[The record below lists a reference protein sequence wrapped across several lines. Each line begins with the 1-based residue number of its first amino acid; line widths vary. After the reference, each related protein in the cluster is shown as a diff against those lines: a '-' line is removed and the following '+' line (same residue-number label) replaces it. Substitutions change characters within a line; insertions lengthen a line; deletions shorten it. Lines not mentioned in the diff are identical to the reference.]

1 MQNGSNLQVMIQL
14 YKNTR
19 RARKGRQ
26 LWRKLISRYSID
38 NTAVILMP
46 STDSE
51 INFYALL
58 YLDQMI
64 ESRNFDDALIL
75 TYDPVVNKCAYMFSK
90 KIIDVKYFSREKA
103 EDLMQYYCLYE
114 FDNRLI
120 IASLDEPQG
129 RNASALIDKKGIT
142 SEEIFAAG
150 VYRLY
155 PVTRPKLPNYV
166 GKDEKIR
173 RFIYG

>member
-1 MQNGSNLQVMIQL
+1 MELI
-14 YKNTR
+14 KRIERIR
-19 RARKGRQ
+19 RAYKGRR
-26 LWRKLISRYSID
+26 WWKKLISKYQID

-46 STDSE
+46 SKNQED
-51 INFYALL
+51 NYFALL

-64 ESRNFDDALIL
+64 ESRKYDNALIL
-75 TYDPVVNKCAYMFSK
+75 TYDPVVKKCAYMFSK

>member
-1 MQNGSNLQVMIQL
+1 MEQI
-14 YKNTR
+14 KRIERIR
-19 RARKGRQ
+19 RAYKGRR
-26 LWRKLISRYSID
+26 WWKKLVSKYQID

-46 STDSE
+46 SKDSE

-64 ESRNFDDALIL
+64 KSRNYDNALIL
-75 TYDPVVNKCAYMFSK
+75 TYDPVVKKCAYMFSQM
-90 KIIDVKYFSREKA
+90 IIDVKFFSREKA

-120 IASLDEPQG
+120 VASLDEPYG
-129 RNASALIDKKGIT
+129 RNGSAFIGRKELT
-142 SEEIFAAG
+142 SEEIFATG

>member
-90 KIIDVKYFSREKA
+90 KVMDVKYFSREKA
-103 EDLMQYYCLYE
+103 EALMQYYRLYE

-120 IASLDEPQG
+120 VASLEEPCG
-129 RNASALIDKKGIT
+129 RNGSVFATKKGIT
-142 SEEIFAAG
+142 SEEIFVTG
-150 VYRLY
+150 VYRVY
-155 PVTRPKLPNYV
+155 PVTRPKLPQYV
-166 GKDEKIR
+166 GKDEKVK